1 MVMSSKIS
9 SRRIRDSITFDH
21 IVVFPKDVAYNIER
35 INQSLRVVL
44 DITGCPNCHSGKDI
58 LFKDEITIM
67 RNIRHAFSD
76 DFIITK
82 DLQPKPLSEAF
93 HLAL

>member
-1 MVMSSKIS
+1 MVMASKIS

-21 IVVFPKDVAYNIER
+21 MVVFPKDVAYNIES
-35 INQSLRVVL
+35 INKSLRIIL
-44 DITGCPNCHSGKDI
+44 DITGCPTCHSGRDI
-58 LFKDEITIM
+58 LFKDEISIM
-67 RNIRHAFSD
+67 RNIRHAFID
-76 DFIITK
+76 DFIITR